1 MRTPPNERLTS
12 DIAEPALPADAGS
25 ERRCILSGDTSAR
38 DCLLRL
44 AISSEGLVLPDAGA
58 KAPGRGAWIGV
69 DRAALEAA
77 LTDGHLRKALMRAF
91 KGAPLTI
98 PDDLPERVEAA
109 LTRHFGDRLGLE
121 LRSGNIVLG
130 SARIEEQARS
140 GRIATLLHARDSSA
154 DGRRKLDQAWRVGSD
169 AEGSGQRGTVLPLD
183 RTALSV
189 ALGRDNVVHLGVA
202 GHSGDMRAANR
213 VLQAVCR
220 LVQFAECVPV
230 ENVRAENARAE
241 PDLVGHDS
249 TGNDRAGNDRANETN
264 EIDRDTSGDADQPSG
279 GTANIDEY
287 VKD

>member
-12 DIAEPALPADAGS
+12 DIDGPELPAVAGS
-25 ERRCILSGDTSAR
+25 ERRCILSGETSAR
-38 DCLLRL
+38 DDLLRL
-44 AISSEGLVLPDAGA
+44 AISPDGLVLPDAA
-58 KAPGRGAWIGV
+58 SKAPGRGAWIGV
-69 DRAALEAA
+69 TRAALEEA
-77 LTDGHLRKALMRAF
+77 LADGHLRKALMRAF

-98 PDDLPERVEAA
+98 PDDLPAKVEAA
-109 LTRHFGDRLGLE
+109 LARHLGDRLGLE

-140 GRIATLLHARDSSA
+140 GRIATLLHASDSSA
-154 DGRRKLDQAWRVGSD
+154 DGRRKLDQAWRVGND

-202 GHSGDMRAANR
+202 GHPGDMRAAKR

-220 LVQFAECVPV
+220 LV
-230 ENVRAENARAE
+230 
-241 PDLVGHDS
+241 HY
-249 TGNDRAGNDRANETN
+249 AGADGANETN
-264 EIDRDTSGDADQPSG
+264 ETGRKTSGDADRPSG
-279 GTANIDEY
+279 GTAHIDEY

>member
-12 DIAEPALPADAGS
+12 DIAEPSPSAKAES

-38 DCLLRL
+38 DGLVRL
-44 AISSEGLVLPDAGA
+44 AISPDGLVLPDAGA

-69 DRAALEAA
+69 TRPQLETALA
-77 LTDGHLRKALMRAF
+77 DGSLKRALMRAF

-98 PDDLPERVEAA
+98 AEDLPARIEAA
-109 LTRHFGDRLGLE
+109 LARHLGDRLGLE
-121 LRSGNIVLG
+121 LRSGHIVMG

-140 GRIATLLHARDSSA
+140 GRIALLLHASDSSE
-154 DGRRKLDQAWRVGSD
+154 DGRRKLDQAWRVGND

-202 GHSGDMRAANR
+202 GHSGDMRASQR
-213 VLQAVCR
+213 VLQAVSR
-220 LVQFAECVPV
+220 LV
-230 ENVRAENARAE
+230 
-241 PDLVGHDS
+241 HY
-249 TGNDRAGNDRANETN
+249 TGDDRASATN
-264 EIDRDTSGDADQPSG
+264 ENGRDTPGHADQPVG
-279 GTANIDEY
+279 GSANIDEY

>member
-38 DCLLRL
+38 DGLLRL
-44 AISSEGLVLPDAGA
+44 AISPDGLVLPDAGA

-69 DRAALEAA
+69 DRAALEEA
-77 LTDGHLRKALMRAF
+77 LAEGHLRKALMRAF
-91 KGAPLTI
+91 KGADLTI
-98 PDDLPERVEAA
+98 PEDLPERVEAA
-109 LTRHFGDRLGLE
+109 LARHFGDRLGLE

-140 GRIATLLHARDSSA
+140 GRIATLLHANDSSA

-202 GHSGDMRAANR
+202 GHPGDMRAANR
-213 VLQAVCR
+213 VLQAVSR
-220 LVQFAECVPV
+220 LVHFA
-230 ENVRAENARAE
+230 RHDDAE
-241 PDLVGHDS
+241 PDQAGHGRSGHDP
-249 TGNDRAGNDRANETN
+249 AGNDRANETN
-264 EIDRDTSGDADQPSG
+264 ETTKDAGRDTSGDADRPAG
-279 GTANIDEY
+279 GTAHIDEY